1 MPPGELVD
9 EQAIAR
15 QLYAPADVEPD
26 LIVILGP
33 HDRLPPSL
41 VWELAYGELVFVD
54 RDVPTELS
62 GADLQRAIETFHG
75 RSRRFGGSIR
85 RRLGLMSA
93 SHLYRDTAVVL
104 RTYKL
109 GEADRIVVLLTAENG
124 KVRAVAKGVRK
135 TMSRFGARLEPMSHV
150 RLLLYRGR
158 ELDIVSQA
166 ESVEPLAP
174 MLATLDRASQGMAV
188 LEAADQLALEREP
201 NEQLYR
207 MVIGALRTIAD
218 RPSPL
223 VVPAFYWK
231 LLAAEGLGPSSTRAC
246 AAGRGRRRSS
256 PSTSPRAGCCAAI
269 AARASRCRAG
279 RPGPAAGDPRWPPQR
294 SPRRPRVAGDPR
306 GRPSSPPRPSNTT
319 SNAASAP
326 SPCSNAD
333 RRDERVSAQAFGRRR
348 RGCCI
353 RVAGCDTAGRIC

>member
-1 MPPGELVD
+1 
-9 EQAIAR
+9 
-15 QLYAPADVEPD
+15 
-26 LIVILGP
+26 
-33 HDRLPPSL
+33 
-41 VWELAYGELVFVD
+41 
-54 RDVPTELS
+54 
-62 GADLQRAIETFHG
+62 
-75 RSRRFGGSIR
+75 
-85 RRLGLMSA
+85 MST

-207 MVIGALRTIAD
+207 MVIGVLRTIAD

-231 LLAAEGLGPSSTRAC
+231 LLAAEGLGPELDRCVRCGEDGSLVAFDLAEGGALCGNCRSGVALSAGALALLRAILGGRLNEAL
-246 AAGRGRRRSS
+246 AAPESPATHEVTVLATKALEHHLERRL
-256 PSTSPRAGCCAAI
+256 RA
-269 AARASRCRAG
+269 
-279 RPGPAAGDPRWPPQR
+279 
-294 SPRRPRVAGDPR
+294 VAMF
-306 GRPSSPPRPSNTT
+306 
-319 SNAASAP
+319 
-326 SPCSNAD
+326 
-333 RRDERVSAQAFGRRR
+333 ER
-348 RGCCI
+348 
-353 RVAGCDTAGRIC
+353 